1 VGRLQHEQQT
11 GDDAVEALAGGANAR
26 EATGVAMETAG
37 KAVFT
42 SGLAVF
48 AALMA
53 VALVPSSTFQTVPLG
68 IALSVCFVLA
78 ASLTL
83 LPAVLSKLGPRSQ
96 SAAGPT
102 HRACSLRSRSDA

>member
-1 VGRLQHEQQT
+1 
-11 GDDAVEALAGGANAR
+11 
-26 EATGVAMETAG
+26 METAG

-53 VALVPSSTFQTVPLG
+53 VALVPSPTFRTVPLG

-83 LPAVLSKLGPRSQ
+83 ARLREGRDEHRRNAV
-96 SAAGPT
+96 
-102 HRACSLRSRSDA
+102 